1 MAGTHRSHS
10 GSLLAWSS
18 DHMLQDLDTAV
29 LARAADLFVASETA
43 DRNPADGAADGFL
56 HALGYRENVGGDPER
71 EAHRGA
77 LLKAAT
83 SFDRVFLLSARHAP
97 GLVLMGAVVRP
108 DPTAGHAPGSVTGSG
123 LDLKSAF
130 ESCIGEGIE
139 FLSQF
144 EQDGDLAGSGV
155 EEPLVDVFP
164 EADGVP
170 DWSGG
175 DRVRGI
181 DLATDTEVS
190 LPFDRCIRSLRRSGA
205 ASPPFMLGT
214 GCGAGDTLDAAALHG
229 LYELI
234 ERDAAA
240 LWWWGRR
247 RGRPLAAEEPG
258 VRSALLY
265 LATLRGERLG
275 RVTWFLDI
283 TTDVGVPVMA
293 SISVDR
299 DGSHVACGTAC
310 RASVAAALQSA
321 IREMCQMEMAYDVVR
336 AKEAQSGAEAL
347 NAVDLRHKERAAV
360 LSADGCEHLHP
371 AGVPARYMPVADDDA
386 GPELTLPRIVQR
398 LGTIGA
404 NVYRVDLSRE
414 RFGVPVARM
423 IVPQLQLYPSKVVSP
438 RLKRCFDESG
448 IDDPLF
454 PLH

>member
-1 MAGTHRSHS
+1 
-10 GSLLAWSS
+10 
-18 DHMLQDLDTAV
+18 MLQDLDTAV

-43 DRNPADGAADGFL
+43 GRNPADGAADAFL
-56 HALGYRENVGGDPER
+56 RALGYRENVGGDPEI

-77 LLKAAT
+77 LLNAAT

-108 DPTAGHAPGSVTGSG
+108 ESVAGQAPGSVTGSG
-123 LDLKSAF
+123 LDIRSAF
-130 ESCIGEGIE
+130 ESCVGEGIE

-144 EQDGDLAGSGV
+144 EHDGDVAGSGD

-164 EADGVP
+164 DAEGAP

-175 DRVRGI
+175 RMIRGN
-181 DLATDTEVS
+181 DLATGAEVS
-190 LPFDRCIRSLRRSGA
+190 LPFDRCIRSLRNSGA
-205 ASPPFMLGT
+205 VTPPFMLGT

-229 LYELI
+229 LFELI

-258 VRSALLY
+258 VRGALLY
-265 LATLRGERLG
+265 LATLRGERVG

-293 SISVDR
+293 SISVER

-310 RASVAAALQSA
+310 RASVAAALRSA

-360 LSADGCEHLHP
+360 ISADSCEHLHP
-371 AGVPARYMPVADDDA
+371 AGVPARYMPVAEDDA
-386 GPELTLPRIVQR
+386 GPGLTLPRIVQR

-404 NVYRVDLSRE
+404 KVYRVDLTRE
-414 RFGVPVARM
+414 RFGIPVARM

-448 IDDPLF
+448 IDEPLF